1 MRKRKNRLFNYAKGK
16 DGKTTAATK
25 SGMRQIRRLYSD
37 ERLVNHSF
45 RYSYVSRTEK
55 IEEAMSP
62 RMANYIQ
69 GFALEKSER
78 AGYSTG
84 YFMEQL
90 YPAIKLIDFD
100 FILPLK
106 RISKQ

>member
-1 MRKRKNRLFNYAKGK
+1 MFNYAKGK
-16 DGKTTAATK
+16 DGKTTAASK
-25 SGMRQIRRLYSD
+25 AGMRQIRRLYSD

-84 YFMEQL
+84 YLMEQL

-100 FILPLK
+100 FILPPK